1 MSKTRMYPVALF
13 LIALAG
19 TTCLL
24 VAAGLSEPIPA
35 RASTTP
41 TRQRL
46 CPP

>member
-19 TTCLL
+19 ATCLL

-35 RASTTP
+35 RAFITST
-41 TRQRL
+41 R
-46 CPP
+46 